1 MKKKCAF
8 KTYPQVAD
16 ILSKTASNHPTQ
28 TSISLIP
35 QTQHIIVMMM
45 DFDEGIR
52 LLESPGYERILELL
66 RRKERL
72 TFLEKD
78 TMMRKEMSQSDSDK
92 SRLDQ
97 ILHNHIP
104 RVMETCNA
112 EIEAIIMS
120 RLEMEGLGSKAFSK
134 SGSDGYDNDSFIENF
149 WQNWSESE
157 RRLILKEAAER
168 ERRLLDAVYEFKVRM
183 DWKFLGGNIIAN
195 ETSMMPPAHI
205 I

>member
-1 MKKKCAF
+1 
-8 KTYPQVAD
+8 
-16 ILSKTASNHPTQ
+16 
-28 TSISLIP
+28 
-35 QTQHIIVMMM
+35 MMM

-78 TMMRKEMSQSDSDK
+78 TMMKKELARSDSDK
-92 SRLDQ
+92 ARFDR

-134 SGSDGYDNDSFIENF
+134 SGPDGYDNDSFIENF
-149 WQNWSESE
+149 WKNWSEGE
-157 RRLILKEAAER
+157 RQLILREAAER
-168 ERRLLDAVYEFKVRM
+168 ERRLLDAVFEFKVRM
-183 DWKFLGGNIIAN
+183 DWKFLSGNIIAN
-195 ETSMMPPAHI
+195 EASMVPPAHI